1 MATDFPTVPAR
12 AYQPGIHN
20 IRQNWGWF
28 LALGILLIVVGTAA
42 IILSVVATL
51 ATVLVIG
58 ILALVAAVAQLVS
71 AFQARHW
78 EGVVLHLLIAILY
91 GVFGLMLVARPGQGA
106 AALTLLLGALFLV
119 GGIFRV
125 IFALSVRFHSWGWAL
140 LSGIVMFLLG
150 ALIWSEWPG
159 SSYWVIGLFVGID
172 MLVTGWTWVILA
184 MGLRTLPEA
193 APSPVT

>member
-1 MATDFPTVPAR
+1 MATDFPTVPVR
-12 AYQPGIHN
+12 PYQTGIHN
-20 IRQNWGWF
+20 LRQNWGWF

-91 GVFGLMLVARPGQGA
+91 GVFGLMLVARPVQGA
-106 AALTLLLGALFLV
+106 MALTLLLGALFLV
-119 GGIFRV
+119 GGIFRI
-125 IFALSVRFHSWGWAL
+125 IFALAVRFHSWGWAL
-140 LSGIVMFLLG
+140 LSGVVMFLLG
-150 ALIWSEWPG
+150 VLIWSGWPG
-159 SSYWVIGLFVGID
+159 SSLWVIGLFVGID

-184 MGLRTLPEA
+184 LGLRTLPEA
-193 APSPVT
+193 AASPVT